1 MPETMNAT
9 ELEQCEQRIRE
20 ALNELRPFLEADG
33 GDISLEE
40 VTADGIARVR
50 LHGACTNC
58 AMSPMTMKAGV
69 EEAIKR
75 VAPQIKAV
83 EAVNLAVQQ
92 AGFGVVV

>member
-1 MPETMNAT
+1 MDRL
-9 ELEQCEQRIRE
+9 ELEQVTARILE
-20 ALNELRPFLEADG
+20 ALADLRPFLEADG

-83 EAVNLAVQQ
+83 EAVNL
-92 AGFGVVV
+92 GVSVPVH